1 MCQCI
6 CSVLVLKQQFVLDAF
21 WQSNLLEHSI
31 YVVGKWTIWTNYQ
44 KTNDNQMFQ
53 KNMEKW
59 THYNSSPII
68 KKTMRGSSGQIIT
81 IFQSGKNKNHMRTHL
96 LDDCPQ
102 LESTSKLISSLDVF
116 FSNYTST
123 SFRPKNEVLKR
134 GEIWEM

>member
-1 MCQCI
+1 
-6 CSVLVLKQQFVLDAF
+6 VLKQQFVLDAF

-68 KKTMRGSSGQIIT
+68 KKNNAWII
-81 IFQSGKNKNHMRTHL
+81 RT
-96 LDDCPQ
+96 
-102 LESTSKLISSLDVF
+102 
-116 FSNYTST
+116 NYHN
-123 SFRPKNEVLKR
+123 FPIRKK
-134 GEIWEM
+134 

>member
-1 MCQCI
+1 
-6 CSVLVLKQQFVLDAF
+6 
-21 WQSNLLEHSI
+21 
-31 YVVGKWTIWTNYQ
+31 
-44 KTNDNQMFQ
+44 
-53 KNMEKW
+53 
-59 THYNSSPII
+59 
-68 KKTMRGSSGQIIT
+68 MRGSSGQIIT